1 MRKILASLMIFPL
14 VLVLAVPVVSAF
26 GCPKSFEKAQDAI
39 DQAAAA
45 MKKLPKEKHGLVHT
59 LIDDAKMLLK
69 SGQHNHNKPAA
80 GGYDHARAIAKADAA
95 RGYARAAL
103 LLAKKLR

>member
-14 VLVLAVPVVSAF
+14 VVVLAVPTVSAF

-45 MKKLPKEKHGLVHT
+45 MAKLPKDKQGLVHT

-69 SGQHNHNKPAA
+69 SGEHNHKKPAA
-80 GGYDHARAIAKADAA
+80 GKLDHARAIAKADAA
-95 RGYARAAL
+95 RGYARGAL
-103 LLAKKLR
+103 LLAKGLR